1 MHSRSGLRA
10 ITVEHFQKSLDAI
23 WVPILRKLTVR
34 QLAAT
39 HQMLGPRERKSRPF
53 NHLYGKIWRER
64 VGFEPTVRL
73 PVQRFSRPRC
83 LRQGSCPSRQS
94 PATTEPR
101 EPHDQGANNAGC
113 ESPQPPLQAAQ
124 AGLADRIAEYR
135 PLAIVTLLLSLK
147 EIVEAAIAAGVSL
160 DAMARIVPA
169 IPRAK

>member
-1 MHSRSGLRA
+1 MHCRSGLLA

-53 NHLYGKIWRER
+53 KL
-64 VGFEPTVRL
+64 
-73 PVQRFSRPRC
+73 
-83 LRQGSCPSRQS
+83 
-94 PATTEPR
+94 
-101 EPHDQGANNAGC
+101 
-113 ESPQPPLQAAQ
+113 
-124 AGLADRIAEYR
+124 
-135 PLAIVTLLLSLK
+135 VTLLLSLK

>member
-1 MHSRSGLRA
+1 VWSGLGIRPERKEDAEDKREKRSPFGSHRPRRLHALADEAQSMHS
-10 ITVEHFQKSLDAI
+10 QKSLDAI

-53 NHLYGKIWRER
+53 KL
-64 VGFEPTVRL
+64 
-73 PVQRFSRPRC
+73 
-83 LRQGSCPSRQS
+83 
-94 PATTEPR
+94 
-101 EPHDQGANNAGC
+101 
-113 ESPQPPLQAAQ
+113 
-124 AGLADRIAEYR
+124 
-135 PLAIVTLLLSLK
+135 VTLLLSLK

>member
-39 HQMLGPRERKSRPF
+39 HQMLGPRERK
-53 NHLYGKIWRER
+53 
-64 VGFEPTVRL
+64 
-73 PVQRFSRPRC
+73 
-83 LRQGSCPSRQS
+83 
-94 PATTEPR
+94 
-101 EPHDQGANNAGC
+101 
-113 ESPQPPLQAAQ
+113 
-124 AGLADRIAEYR
+124 
-135 PLAIVTLLLSLK
+135 LLLSLK